1 MAVPFPRK
9 TLRYSKSGNSLFMA
23 GSEKLRKILE
33 AAQER
38 VKDREKE
45 EGGGGGGWWKKHG
58 GRSERRRE
66 RGAILVGRKCPLG
79 ETRKREERRLSPD
92 PIKRKRDPLV
102 ARPPLLRVDPRD
114 SEPANKIQIN
124 STVHTKLSHL
134 PLPDRVPIP
143 EQPPPRVPG
152 KTFSP
157 SVSKFQYFLTSIQD
171 MLPRVYSPPNENKL
185 ETGGGRRNDFVTR

>member
-1 MAVPFPRK
+1 MDGG
-9 TLRYSKSGNSLFMA
+9 KSG
-23 GSEKLRKILE
+23 R
-33 AAQER
+33 
-38 VKDREKE
+38 
-45 EGGGGGGWWKKHG
+45 
-58 GRSERRRE
+58 RSERRRE

-134 PLPDRVPIP
+134 PLPDRVCPSL
-143 EQPPPRVPG
+143 EQLPPRGPG
-152 KTFSP
+152 ETFSP
-157 SVSKFQYFLTSIQD
+157 SC
-171 MLPRVYSPPNENKL
+171 
-185 ETGGGRRNDFVTR
+185 RNSNIF

>member
-1 MAVPFPRK
+1 M
-9 TLRYSKSGNSLFMA
+9 
-23 GSEKLRKILE
+23 E

-38 VKDREKE
+38 VKDRKRE
-45 EGGGGGGWWKKHG
+45 GGWWKKHG

-143 EQPPPRVPG
+143 EQLPPGSRGNVF
-152 KTFSP
+152 TI
-157 SVSKFQYFLTSIQD
+157 VSKFQYFLTSIQD
-171 MLPRVYSPPNENKL
+171 MEPAGACILL
-185 ETGGGRRNDFVTR
+185 EQE

>member
-1 MAVPFPRK
+1 M
-9 TLRYSKSGNSLFMA
+9 
-23 GSEKLRKILE
+23 
-33 AAQER
+33 
-38 VKDREKE
+38 
-45 EGGGGGGWWKKHG
+45 
-58 GRSERRRE
+58 
-66 RGAILVGRKCPLG
+66 VGRKCPLG